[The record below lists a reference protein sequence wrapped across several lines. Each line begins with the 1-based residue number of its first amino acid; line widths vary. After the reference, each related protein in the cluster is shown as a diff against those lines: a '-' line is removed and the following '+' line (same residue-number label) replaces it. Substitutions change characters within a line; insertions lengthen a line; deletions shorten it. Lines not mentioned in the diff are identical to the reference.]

1 VPPGEFLPLVIV
13 WDVLVVR
20 VDIVAAGLR
29 ELFGGFIEFFYVTEP
44 VCLVWNCVS
53 PYTYSGQ

>member
-1 VPPGEFLPLVIV
+1 MVIV